1 MAEKSEL
8 SAKVHTLIDN
18 VKYYWKKPPK
28 GRYMSFKEIAS
39 YAFGGIGA
47 YLIVCMSIPCILGA
61 TNVFLSGTLGI
72 GLTDMYIMYVIGVL
86 SGIPLTGVRANIVD
100 NTRNKAGKYRPY
112 LLRMG
117 IPCAI
122 IFVLMVWF
130 PYDKLSLIVGSGQ
143 LFGRNADY
151 VAKCAI
157 ILAFNIALQF
167 FYYFFYDAY
176 ENLIHVLSPNS
187 QERADVASIKSIIY
201 SFGPTVYN
209 IIIPL
214 IAAVIGTNQT
224 DIKVYRI
231 AFPVIGVIGTL
242 LVFVVYANTQ
252 EKIIQAK
259 THVIQIK
266 FTDALREVA
275 KNKYFWIISLAT
287 WIGFL
292 ETAYANILYWLCN
305 YGGACSQGTYTIIT
319 TVYGNA
325 SLWGMLLAPFCI
337 RKWGKKKV
345 QIVTNLFNIMFIL
358 CMYPFFLG
366 TSDPSTG
373 NIKNYVIWAVM
384 ACLYLNAVVGAFAH
398 ILNPSIQADIRD
410 YQQYKTGERIDG
422 MFAAVA
428 TIGNIITLIT
438 AGVLPALQ
446 EKYGMTEKVAKAVTS
461 NTQLMARVLPGAKQT
476 LGQMLNDQLA
486 NGQDNFINPSSALYD
501 VDGVLFPLLRILVI
515 VAAVGATLNV
525 IPFFFYD
532 LTERKQKSYVRVLK
546 VRAVFEDYGNNAMK
560 DKDIVE
566 MIDLVNNAKQ
576 MAVATPKVL
585 DKSLYKNVSDR
596 AARKEAKKA
605 YRADADYNEE
615 IEISKFVMDELNKFN
630 TELGRHKIEAYTK
643 IYEAGLDGIKNS
655 SLADARA
662 ELAKA
667 KAMPKDTEENKE
679 IRSFY
684 IQLAKT
690 NISAI
695 KSFQKYYGSTN
706 EFKELGFDSIEK
718 YFGEEDELD
727 EKIAE
732 LSKLSHVARKDGD
745 SDEVNRLKAEI
756 KTLSERRKEVRKLS
770 KAEMDKHAQFNRAA
784 KPYVEAKKL
793 LTQQENFSH
802 FDEIAAQYDIAKEN
816 VAIAEKAEA
825 EAEAKRLE
833 EEKAELERRKAEKLA
848 KKEAKKN
855 K

>member
-1 MAEKSEL
+1 MAEKTQL
-8 SAKVHTLIDN
+8 SGKVKGLLDQ
-18 VKYYWKKPPK
+18 VKYYWKKPAK

-47 YLIVCMSIPCILGA
+47 YLIVCMSYPCILGA
-61 TNVFLSGTLGI
+61 TNVFLSGTIGI
-72 GLTDMYIMYVIGVL
+72 GLTDMYIMYVIAIL
-86 SGIPLTGVRANIVD
+86 SGIPLTGLRANIVD

-117 IPCAI
+117 IPCSI
-122 IFVLMVWF
+122 IFVAMVWF
-130 PYDKLSLIVGSGQ
+130 PYDKLHLIVGDGQ
-143 LFGRNADY
+143 VFGKSSEY
-151 VAKCAI
+151 IAKCAV

-167 FYYFFYDAY
+167 FYNFFYDAY

-187 QERADVASIKSIIY
+187 QERADVASIKSVIY

-209 IIIPL
+209 LIIPL
-214 IAAVIGTNQT
+214 IAAMLKTNQT

-292 ETAYANILYWLCN
+292 ETAYSNILYWLCN
-305 YGGACSQGTYTIIT
+305 YGGACSQGTYAIIT
-319 TVYGNA
+319 AVYGNA
-325 SLWGMLLAPFCI
+325 SLWGMLLAPLCI

-358 CMYPFFLG
+358 CMYPFFH
-366 TSDPSTG
+366 SSAAPDG
-373 NIKNYVIWAVM
+373 NIRNYVIWAVL
-384 ACLYLNAVVGAFAH
+384 ACLYLNGIVGAFAH

-428 TIGNIITLIT
+428 AIGSVITLIT

-446 EKYGMTEKVAKAVTS
+446 EKYGMTAAMAQKVTGDS
-461 NTQLMARVLPGAKQT
+461 GLMSRILPGSQQT
-476 LGQMLNDQLA
+476 IGQMLSDQLA
-486 NGQDNFINPSSALYD
+486 SGQNNFTNPSSALYN
-501 VDGVLFPLLRILVI
+501 VDGILLPLLRVLVL

-532 LTERKQKSYVRVLK
+532 LTEKKQKSYVRVLK

-566 MIDLVNNAKQ
+566 MIDLVNNAKE
-576 MAVATPKVL
+576 MAVSTPKVV
-585 DKSLYKNVSDR
+585 DKSSYKGISDK
-596 AARKEAKKA
+596 AERKAAKKA
-605 YRADADYNEE
+605 YREALEFNEE
-615 IEISKFVMDELNKFN
+615 IEISQFVVDELNKFN
-630 TELGRHKIEAYTK
+630 SELGKHKLEAYNK
-643 IYEAGLDGIKNS
+643 IFEAGLDGIKNT
-655 SLADARA
+655 SLDDAKAQLA
-662 ELAKA
+662 EA
-667 KAMPKDTEENKE
+667 KAMPANTEEEKE
-679 IRSFY
+679 IRKFY
-684 IQLAKT
+684 IELAKSQ
-690 NISAI
+690 ISAI
-695 KSFQKYYGSTN
+695 KAYNKFFGTVN
-706 EFKELGFDSIEK
+706 EFKELSFDTIEQ
-718 YFGEEDELD
+718 YFNQEDELD

-732 LSKLSHVARKDGD
+732 LAKLSHIAKKDKD
-745 SDEVNRLKAEI
+745 SSEVKRLKAEI
-756 KTLSERRKEVRKLS
+756 KKLSEERKEVRKLS

-784 KPYVEAKKL
+784 KPYVDAKKL
-793 LTQQENFSH
+793 LAQQENFSH
-802 FDEIAAQYDIAKEN
+802 FDEIAAQYETAKAN
-816 VAIAEKAEA
+816 VALAEKQEA
-825 EAEAKRLE
+825 EEEAKRLA
-833 EEKAELERRKAEKLA
+833 EEKEELERRKAEKAA
-848 KKEAKKN
+848 KKASKK
-855 K
+855 